1 MTLGGT
7 LTLGC
12 IIGFL
17 LGGWISQHVG
27 KRVVLVVSNFGSFII
42 WMSFAFE
49 IERVELVIIARFSM
63 GVFSAAASVC
73 VGK

>member
-42 WMSFAFE
+42 WLSLAFE
-49 IERVELVIIARFSM
+49 IERVELVIVARFSM

>member
-42 WMSFAFE
+42 WLSLAFG
-49 IERVELVIIARFSM
+49 IERVELVIVARFSM

>member
-27 KRVVLVVSNFGSFII
+27 KRVVLVVSNFGSFIT
-42 WMSFAFE
+42 WVSFAFE
-49 IERVELVIIARFSM
+49 TERVELVIVARFSM